1 MGLTIGGLMTTPDVR
16 PADSQHPRT
25 RVSDVLSTF
34 KVFLGFGLLGVVG
47 AWLWAWLDGRP
58 LAGAPGLIVLVLG
71 WPLLGMFVI
80 VVSALVERMSGTR
93 HVRGRGSKTLGGR
106 ALALLATSMAA
117 AFLSGVAYVIYR
129 TVWTN

>member
-1 MGLTIGGLMTTPDVR
+1 MTTPDVR
-16 PADSQHPRT
+16 PADSQFPRT
-25 RVSDVLSTF
+25 RVTDLLSTF
-34 KVFLGFGLLGVVG
+34 NVFLGFGLLGLVG
-47 AWLWAWLDGRP
+47 AWVWAWLDGRP
-58 LAGAPGLIVLVLG
+58 LSGAPGLIVLVLG

-80 VVSALVERMSGTR
+80 VASALVERTSGTR

-106 ALALLATSMAA
+106 ALALLATSIAA